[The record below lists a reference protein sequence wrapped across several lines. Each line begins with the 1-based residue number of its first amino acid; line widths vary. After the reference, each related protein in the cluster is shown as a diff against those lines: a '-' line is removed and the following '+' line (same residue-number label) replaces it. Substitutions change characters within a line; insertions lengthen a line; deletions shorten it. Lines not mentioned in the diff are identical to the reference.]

1 MTTSA
6 PTETLHIY
14 TRVSTERQKTDGT
27 SLETQLELGT
37 KRSQDL
43 RFMLKHWNEG
53 GASSHHE
60 SLDARPVLSELL
72 SEINAEQIKHL
83 WVYDQSRLS
92 RNDFVAS
99 AIRYACQKHGVTLY
113 TKDGVFD
120 LSNPSD
126 MLLKQIMDAMVE
138 GASKSCFDS
147 CAIG

>member
-1 MTTSA
+1 M
-6 PTETLHIY
+6 
-14 TRVSTERQKTDGT
+14 
-27 SLETQLELGT
+27 
-37 KRSQDL
+37 RSH
-43 RFMLKHWNEG
+43 FC
-53 GASSHHE
+53 GASSHYE

-83 WVYDQSRLS
+83 WIYDQSRLS
-92 RNDFVAS
+92 RNDYVAS

-138 GASKSCFDS
+138 GASKSCIDS